1 MSELI
6 QCEICDEC
14 IDFNEYTQHIQRC
27 MRQNF
32 YMDSLLNYPYEDED
46 EYDDDDDDDDD
57 DEDNYDYNID
67 EDDVNILQSTL
78 NIILDSYGGLRRDIN
93 DISFNVYEPPYE
105 EQNLYPNLEDVKIP
119 VKDINLVA
127 PIIKNNDVPANI
139 NCAICQ
145 DEIGKTV
152 RKTLCNHYFCSG
164 CIEPW
169 LKEINKTC
177 PSCLCNLE
185 DLLSEKIAKEKENE
199 TENKKEKT
207 QRSQRSQRSQ
217 RTRRNQ
223 KESKKE

>member
-6 QCEICDEC
+6 QCEICNEC

-32 YMDSLLNYPYEDED
+32 YMDSLLNYPYEDK
-46 EYDDDDDDDDD
+46 EYDEDDEDDDNDE

-177 PSCLCNLE
+177 PSCLCILE
-185 DLLSEKIAKEKENE
+185 DLLSTLSVSEKQ
-199 TENKKEKT
+199 ENKKATKKTQDTEKT
-207 QRSQRSQRSQ
+207 QRTQ